1 MAQKS
6 LDDRFSTTGRDRGL
20 YALFYKQSRLV
31 IVRIHH
37 SIMQFKEMVYLS
49 SSKGWNDQVG
59 LDR

>member
-37 SIMQFKEMVYLS
+37 SIMQLKEMVYLS
-49 SSKGWNDQVG
+49 SSKGWNC
-59 LDR
+59 